1 MRAHLGSLSLLE
13 LQLWC
18 RTRLNVMSV
27 LYALNITTLQTITI
41 EAYILVPATLLI
53 QVVVVEPRELV
64 GNKR

>member
-1 MRAHLGSLSLLE
+1 
-13 LQLWC
+13 
-18 RTRLNVMSV
+18 MSV